1 MPNQIFKT
9 DIPPSI
15 LYNLLEKIAEKK
27 ETHYVLDVNSYK
39 KMKYYNLHTDFL
51 NEIIEYYYWS
61 KRFYVERPFT
71 YKSFTNI
78 IRQICKINN
87 IEWKSQLVYIESAYS
102 IVFYIPIEALPMEP
116 SISFEKIK
124 EVQKNN
130 II

>member
-1 MPNQIFKT
+1 MPNQIFKI

-27 ETHYVLDVNSYK
+27 ETHYVVDVNSYK
-39 KMKYYNLHTDFL
+39 KMKYYNLQTEFL
-51 NEIIEYYYWS
+51 NVIIEYYYWS

-87 IEWKSQLVYIESAYS
+87 IEWKSELVYIESAYS
-102 IVFYIPIEALPMEP
+102 IVYYIPIGPLLTAP
-116 SISFEKIK
+116 SVPFEKIK
-124 EVQKNN
+124 ESSEK
-130 II
+130 